1 MSYNGALGTSN
12 TSGLFAQRL
21 AQALRRRMASGLT
34 LEQLSQALSVS
45 KPTAW
50 SWLNGVNEPKGR
62 HVVSMIAFFDA
73 SFANEILDGTGATVV
88 KLADTRKAYEK
99 AAQGRCGLTRSA
111 RRLACESFSAVIGAT
126 EASKGYAISV
136 GICRDASGTP
146 VEIVLSRVDR
156 ADGTTIETLLAD
168 IAVAVSRALQNRSPI
183 TGEAL

>member
-21 AQALRRRMASGLT
+21 AQALRRRLESGLT
-34 LEQLSQALSVS
+34 LEQLANALGVS

-99 AAQGRCGLTRSA
+99 AAQEYASALLTA
-111 RRLACESFSAVIGAT
+111 AGGGA
-126 EASKGYAISV
+126 
-136 GICRDASGTP
+136 D
-146 VEIVLSRVDR
+146 
-156 ADGTTIETLLAD
+156 
-168 IAVAVSRALQNRSPI
+168 
-183 TGEAL
+183 